1 MKSWVPSIVPNILH
15 PLSYFKK
22 LLASL
27 WGEKYGFNFS
37 GEKTEV
43 QKNKVACPESLA
55 ELALVLLQGI
65 HRSRDFVQTWVEPY
79 CWSCAQAEICP
90 PFMKP
95 QAQFSRRP
103 TWSLF
108 SPLIAQG
115 SWGFCYSSV
124 GKGSACNAGDPSS
137 IPGSGRSP
145 QEGIGYPL
153 Q

>member
-1 MKSWVPSIVPNILH
+1 MPNILH

-65 HRSRDFVQTWVEPY
+65 HRSRDFVQT
-79 CWSCAQAEICP
+79 
-90 PFMKP
+90 
-95 QAQFSRRP
+95 
-103 TWSLF
+103 
-108 SPLIAQG
+108 
-115 SWGFCYSSV
+115 
-124 GKGSACNAGDPSS
+124 
-137 IPGSGRSP
+137 
-145 QEGIGYPL
+145 
-153 Q
+153 